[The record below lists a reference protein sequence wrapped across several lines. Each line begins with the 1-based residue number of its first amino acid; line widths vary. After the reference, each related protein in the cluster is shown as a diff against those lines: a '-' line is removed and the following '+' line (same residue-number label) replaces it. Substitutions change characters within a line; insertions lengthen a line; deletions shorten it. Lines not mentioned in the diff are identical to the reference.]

1 MSGGLQ
7 DVRFSRNL
15 WAFLI
20 ICLYLRAPQI
30 LNPQS
35 PFPFRLWACEE
46 LLSIAQIEGQE
57 EEEERGEVERV
68 ELVLA
73 IAQHVVPHINDKSAK
88 VQREALR

>member
-1 MSGGLQ
+1 MPGGLQ
-7 DVRFSRNL
+7 NIRFSRNP
-15 WAFLI
+15 WALLI
-20 ICLYLRAPQI
+20 FCLPLRAPQI

-35 PFPFRLWACEE
+35 PFPFRLWACKE

-57 EEEERGEVERV
+57 GEEEKGEGKRV

-88 VQREALR
+88 VQREALK